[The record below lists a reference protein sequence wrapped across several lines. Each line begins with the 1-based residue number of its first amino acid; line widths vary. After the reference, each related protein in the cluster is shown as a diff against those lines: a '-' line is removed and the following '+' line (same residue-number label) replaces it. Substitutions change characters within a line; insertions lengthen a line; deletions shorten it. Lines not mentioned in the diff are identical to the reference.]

1 MEKLRANLE
10 VAIAF
15 VSERYKWF
23 LAPVVVFA
31 VVIGSWLAV
40 GVVTGDDGPAPDP
53 NRSIRVS
60 QGEYPPHSPAMA
72 RSSRSATPTP
82 TPIPAIPAVVD
93 TSVDFEE
100 IIGPATPD
108 ETRVQVPIFLQGAA
122 DLGSLEFVLAFE
134 PNTLRFL
141 GAEPGTLASEAL
153 IETNLRSNG
162 RVWVGIV
169 EPTGV
174 TGDGSIAVLS
184 FETLEGGKSESP
196 LVLGDILGY
205 EASTYLD
212 LLQQPTP
219 GHFGLDQGALA
230 PPSLVFY

>member
-1 MEKLRANLE
+1 VEKLRANLE

-23 LAPVVVFA
+23 LAPVIVSA

-60 QGEYPPHSPAMA
+60 QEEYPPHSPARA
-72 RSSRSATPTP
+72 RSNRSATPAP
-82 TPIPAIPAVVD
+82 TPAPVIPVVVD

-100 IIGPATPD
+100 IMGPEAPD
-108 ETRVQVPIFLQGAA
+108 EARVEVPIFLQGAS
-122 DLGSLEFVLAFE
+122 DLGSLEFVLVFE
-134 PNTLRFL
+134 PDTLKFL
-141 GAEPGTLASEAL
+141 AAEPGTLASDAL
-153 IETNLRSNG
+153 IETNLRSDG

-184 FETLEGGKSESP
+184 FETLEGGASESP
-196 LVLGDILGY
+196 LVLEDISSY
-205 EASTYLD
+205 RASTYLD
-212 LLQQPTP
+212 SLQQPTP
-219 GHFGLDQGALA
+219 GHFGLDQGSLA
-230 PPSLVFY
+230 PPSLVFH